1 MRTEPTVVTAFF
13 DMHRGEWRSSGRSIQ
28 RYIDAFS
35 LWTRIHNKLVV
46 YTNADVAEQVKR
58 IRAEYG
64 LLEATEIIVID
75 DYLALDFAL
84 YQSIEKAMKSHSS
97 KMFHLKPNH
106 PESWNPV
113 YNYVMLLKWWCVCD
127 AIRRGS
133 TSETVAWIDFGFNN
147 CDTLYTEPND
157 FDFTWL
163 CDTDDRINLFCINEP
178 DDTPVFE
185 IVQKMNT
192 YVQGCSIVGPAKLWP
207 EFAKLVRESMIEMN
221 NVGFADD
228 DQVFMLMAYRKKPD
242 LFKLNICPWFSIF
255 SVTSEQSFHIR
266 PHIET
271 KGMKARLRVILNRI
285 KERQVLH
292 EYLKQQKQ
300 ILLHKNTLND

>member
-1 MRTEPTVVTAFF
+1 M
-13 DMHRGEWRSSGRSIQ
+13 
-28 RYIDAFS
+28 
-35 LWTRIHNKLVV
+35 HNKLVV

-58 IRAEYG
+58 IRTEYG

-84 YQSIEKAMKSHSS
+84 YQSIEKAMASPSS

-147 CDTLYTEPND
+147 CDTLYTESND
-157 FDFTWL
+157 FDFTWS
-163 CDTDDRINLFCINEP
+163 CDTNDRINLFCINEP

-228 DQVFMLMAYRKKPD
+228 DQIFMLMAYRKNPD

-255 SVTSEQSFHIR
+255 SVTSEQPFHIR

-271 KGMKARLRVILNRI
+271 KGMKARLKVILNRI
-285 KERQVLH
+285 KERKVLH